1 MPGDYITKMEAKM
14 PEVTS
19 NVEFRMTVET
29 SLLYGWLGI
38 MIIVVVIGV
47 IWFLFRKYGRR

>member
-1 MPGDYITKMEAKM
+1 M